1 MLRNVIANRELPAH
15 DAEATVSGG
24 FLFGEDETGPAE
36 RQVLSYAEILT
47 RLSALIQSC
56 EGCEQVSVIRI
67 TALDGPDSEGCN
79 WASSVV
85 LDPAGVAP
93 EVYTLAYAQVVFM
106 ARTSWNLKP

>member
-1 MLRNVIANRELPAH
+1 MHAPRKNPAH

-56 EGCEQVSVIRI
+56 EGCEQVAVIEI
-67 TALDGPDSEGCN
+67 TRLDALDTDGCN
-79 WASSVV
+79 WSSSVV
-85 LDPAGVAP
+85 LDPAGVPP
-93 EVYTLAYAQVVFM
+93 EVYAIAYASVVAI
-106 ARTSWNLKP
+106 ARASWNLS